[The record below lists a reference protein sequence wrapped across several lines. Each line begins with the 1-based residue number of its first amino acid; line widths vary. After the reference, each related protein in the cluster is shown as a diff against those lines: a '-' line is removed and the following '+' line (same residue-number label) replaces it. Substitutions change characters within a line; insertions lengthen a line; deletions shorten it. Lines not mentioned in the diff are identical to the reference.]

1 MSWAHY
7 ILQANIYLVLFY
19 GFYKLFLAKETYFIL
34 NRIYLITAGISSL
47 SIPFLR
53 FEWFTRQAVATSI
66 YTSVDQL
73 NDLMTQ
79 VSVGSA
85 APEKLS
91 TGNVIVVI
99 YLTGLL
105 VFALLFIY
113 KLLKVQRLLKEEHV
127 GNAFS
132 FFRKKR
138 IDLNL
143 PEVQTID
150 KHEEIHIR
158 QWHTL
163 DVLFFE
169 LLGIF
174 NWFNPIIYLYKNTIK
189 NIHEYL
195 ADEAAARF
203 QGDKEQYALLLLS
216 RAFNIAPNS
225 LTNTFFNKSLIK
237 KRIFMLH
244 KQRSK
249 KTAVLKY
256 GLFLPLFAITLVMSS
271 ATIRSNENI
280 IAVTEEIPLNNPLN
294 VVKEVISA
302 PVEIAVSGM
311 KNDAIKLQNTTDPA
325 WEGFYDYM
333 KRGIRYPDEA
343 YRTDLQGNSQ
353 IKFSLKDG
361 NIGAISVVNKLGSG
375 FETEIMRI
383 VLSYKGF
390 KNSQDGNYSLPV
402 SFILSGATSP
412 KKNPKLS
419 PVKGYQQ
426 LSKITVMGYKADPK
440 NTADVALNQAPS
452 DPNDVKVYDFVSIDR
467 QPTFPGGM
475 QMFYAYIS
483 KSVKYPAEAH
493 KNNVQGKVYLS
504 FIVEKNGAL
513 AEIKVERKLGAGT
526 DEEAVRVLQESPKWI
541 PGIYNGRVV
550 RVKYNIPIS
559 FSLTENVPE
568 GDKTGKND
576 NVPSAATSITS
587 VQEDQILKNLKIPDG
602 KKPLI
607 VLDGKRIEIEVNEIN
622 PNDIS
627 SIQILKGASATAL
640 YGTGGL
646 NGVILITT
654 KTALKTPQKE
664 NRKE

>member
-34 NRIYLITAGISSL
+34 NRIYLISAGICSL

-53 FEWFTRQAVATSI
+53 FEWFGNQAAATPI
-66 YTSVDQL
+66 YTGVDQL

-79 VSVGSA
+79 VSVGSD

-91 TGNVIVVI
+91 PGNVIVAI

-105 VFALLFIY
+105 IFALLFIY
-113 KLLKVQRLLKEEHV
+113 KLLKVQRLLQEEHV

-138 IDLNL
+138 IDTNL

-169 LLGIF
+169 LLAVF
-174 NWFNPIIYLYKNTIK
+174 TWFNPIIYFYKHTIK

-195 ADEAAARF
+195 ADEEAARF

-216 RAFNIAPNS
+216 RAFNIAPSS

-271 ATIRSNENI
+271 ATIRSNESI
-280 IAVTEEIPLNNPLN
+280 IAVTEEIPLNTPLN
-294 VVKEVISA
+294 VVKDVISA
-302 PVEIAVSGM
+302 PIEIAVSNM
-311 KNDAIKLQNTTDPA
+311 KREAVIKPQNVTDPA
-325 WEGFYDYM
+325 WEGFYNYL
-333 KRGIRYPDEA
+333 KRGIRYPAEA
-343 YRTDLQGNSQ
+343 YNTDLQGNSQ

-361 NIGAISVVNKLGSG
+361 HIGAISVVNKLGSG
-375 FETEIMRI
+375 FETEVMRI
-383 VLSYKGF
+383 VLSYRDF
-390 KNSQDGNYSLPV
+390 KSSQDGNYSLPV
-402 SFILSGATSP
+402 SFILSGATSA
-412 KKNPKLS
+412 KKNLKLS
-419 PVKGYQQ
+419 PVKGYKS
-426 LSKITVMGYKADPK
+426 LSKITVMGYKSESANANVIPVEEIR
-440 NTADVALNQAPS
+440 T

-467 QPTFPGGM
+467 QPGFPGGM
-475 QMFYAYIS
+475 ERFYKYLS
-483 KSVKYPAEAH
+483 KTVKYPAEAQE
-493 KNNVQGKVYLS
+493 KNVQGKVFLS
-504 FIVEKNGAL
+504 FIVEKNGDL
-513 AEIKVERKLGAGT
+513 ADIKVERKLGAGT
-526 DEEAVRVLQESPKWI
+526 DEEAVRVLKASPKWI
-541 PGIYNGRVV
+541 PGVYHGKTV

-559 FSLTENVPE
+559 FSLTSDPPAGNR
-568 GDKTGKND
+568 TGKVIGL
-576 NVPSAATSITS
+576 NVTEGTDKKLKLTGLGTGKDPL
-587 VQEDQILKNLKIPDG
+587 ILVDG
-602 KKPLI
+602 KKPETSI
-607 VLDGKRIEIEVNEIN
+607 NEIN
-622 PNDIS
+622 PNNIE
-627 SIQILKGASATAL
+627 SIEVLKESATTL
-640 YGTGGL
+640 YGSAGA
-646 NGVILITT
+646 NGVILIKT
-654 KTALKTPQKE
+654 KAALQTKQKE
-664 NRKE
+664 DKKD

>member
-34 NRIYLITAGISSL
+34 NRIYLISAGICSL

-53 FEWFTRQAVATSI
+53 FEWFSKQAAATPI
-66 YTSVDQL
+66 YTGVDQL

-79 VSVGSA
+79 VSVGSD

-91 TGNVIVVI
+91 TGNVIVAI

-105 VFALLFIY
+105 VFALIFIY
-113 KLLKVQRLLKEEHV
+113 KLFKVQRLLQKEHI

-138 IDLNL
+138 IDTNL

-169 LLGIF
+169 LLAIF
-174 NWFNPIIYLYKNTIK
+174 TWFNPIIYFYKHTIK

-195 ADEAAARF
+195 ADEEAARF

-216 RAFNIAPNS
+216 RAFNIAPSS

-256 GLFLPLFAITLVMSS
+256 GLFLPLFAITLLMSS

-280 IAVTEEIPLNNPLN
+280 IAVTEEIPLNTPLN
-294 VVKEVISA
+294 VVKDVISA
-302 PVEIAVSGM
+302 PIEIAVSNM
-311 KNDAIKLQNTTDPA
+311 KTKEVIKPQNITDPA
-325 WEGFYDYM
+325 WEGFYSHL
-333 KRGIRYPDEA
+333 KRGIRYPAEA
-343 YRTDLQGNSQ
+343 QRINLQGNSQ

-375 FETEIMRI
+375 FEAEIMRM
-383 VLSYKGF
+383 VLSYGDF
-390 KNSQDGNYSLPV
+390 KSSQDGNYSLPV
-402 SFILSGATSP
+402 SFILSGATTA

-419 PVKGYQQ
+419 PVKGYKS
-426 LSKITVMGYKADPK
+426 LSKITVMSYKSEPVNANAISLDEVQI
-440 NTADVALNQAPS
+440 DE
-452 DPNDVKVYDFVSIDR
+452 NDVKVYDFVSVER
-467 QPTFPGGM
+467 QPGFPGGM
-475 QMFYAYIS
+475 EKFYQYL
-483 KSVKYPAEAH
+483 KQTVKYPVLAQN
-493 KNNVQGKVYLS
+493 NNVQGKVFLS
-504 FIVEKNGAL
+504 FIVEKNGDL
-513 AEIKVERKLGAGT
+513 ADIKVERKLGGGT
-526 DEEAVRVLQESPKWI
+526 DEEAIRVLKGSPRWN
-541 PGIYNGRVV
+541 PGIYQGKAV
-550 RVKYNIPIS
+550 RVKYHIPIS
-559 FSLTENVPE
+559 FSLSGGAPAGN
-568 GDKTGKND
+568 KTGK
-576 NVPSAATSITS
+576 VIGLS
-587 VQEDQILKNLKIPDG
+587 VTEGADKRLKLTGFGTGKDPLILVDG
-602 KKPLI
+602 KKPETSI
-607 VLDGKRIEIEVNEIN
+607 NEIN
-622 PNDIS
+622 PNNIE
-627 SIQILKGASATAL
+627 SIEVLKESATTL
-640 YGTGGL
+640 YGAAAA
-646 NGVILITT
+646 NGVILIKT
-654 KTALKTPQKE
+654 KTASKE
-664 NRKE
+664 KPKEDKKD

>member
-34 NRIYLITAGISSL
+34 NRIYLISAGICSL

-53 FEWFTRQAVATSI
+53 FEWFSNQAAATPI
-66 YTSVDQL
+66 YTGVDQL

-79 VSVGSA
+79 VSVGSDV
-85 APEKLS
+85 PEKLS
-91 TGNVIVVI
+91 TGNVIVAI

-113 KLLKVQRLLKEEHV
+113 KLLKVQRLLQEDHV

-138 IDLNL
+138 IDTNL

-169 LLGIF
+169 LLAIF
-174 NWFNPIIYLYKNTIK
+174 TWFNPIIYFYKYTIK

-195 ADEAAARF
+195 ADEEAARF

-216 RAFNIAPNS
+216 RAFNIAPSS

-271 ATIRSNENI
+271 ATIRSNESI
-280 IAVTEEIPLNNPLN
+280 IAVTEEIPLNTPLN
-294 VVKEVISA
+294 VVKDVISA
-302 PVEIAVSGM
+302 PIEIAVSNM
-311 KNDAIKLQNTTDPA
+311 KREAVTKPQNVTDPS
-325 WEGFYDYM
+325 WEGFYNYL
-333 KRGIRYPDEA
+333 KRGIRYPAEA
-343 YRTDLQGNSQ
+343 YNTDLQGNSQ

-361 NIGAISVVNKLGSG
+361 HIGAISVVNKLGSG
-375 FETEIMRI
+375 FETEVMRI
-383 VLSYKGF
+383 VLSYRDF
-390 KNSQDGNYSLPV
+390 KSSQDGNYSLPV
-402 SFILSGATSP
+402 SFILSGATSA

-419 PVKGYQQ
+419 PVKGYKS
-426 LSKITVMGYKADPK
+426 LSKITVMGYKSGPVNANVIPVEEIR
-440 NTADVALNQAPS
+440 T
-452 DPNDVKVYDFVSIDR
+452 DPNDVKVYDFVSIDK
-467 QPTFPGGM
+467 QPNFPGGM
-475 QMFYAYIS
+475 EMFYQYL
-483 KSVKYPAEAH
+483 KKTVKYPVEAQE
-493 KNNVQGKVYLS
+493 KNVQGKVFLS
-504 FIVEKNGAL
+504 FIVEKNGDL
-513 AEIKVERKLGAGT
+513 GDIKVERKLGAGT
-526 DEEAVRVLQESPKWI
+526 DEEAIRILKESPRWI
-541 PGIYNGRVV
+541 PGIYHGKTV

-559 FSLTENVPE
+559 FSLSGGAPAGN
-568 GDKTGKND
+568 KTGK
-576 NVPSAATSITS
+576 AIGLS
-587 VQEDQILKNLKIPDG
+587 VTEGADKKLKLTGLGTGKDPLILVDG
-602 KKPLI
+602 KKPETSI
-607 VLDGKRIEIEVNEIN
+607 NEIN
-622 PNDIS
+622 PNNIE
-627 SIQILKGASATAL
+627 SIEVLKESAATL
-640 YGTGGL
+640 YGSAAA
-646 NGVILITT
+646 NGVILIKT
-654 KTALKTPQKE
+654 KTASKEKQKE
-664 NRKE
+664 DKKD

>member
-34 NRIYLITAGISSL
+34 NRIYLISAGICSL

-53 FEWFTRQAVATSI
+53 FEWFSKQAAATPI

-85 APEKLS
+85 VPEKLS
-91 TGNVIVVI
+91 TGNVIVAI
-99 YLTGLL
+99 YLIGLL
-105 VFALLFIY
+105 VFSLLFIY
-113 KLLKVQRLLKEEHV
+113 KLLKVQRLLQQEHV

-132 FFRKKR
+132 FFWKKR
-138 IDLNL
+138 IDANL

-163 DVLFFE
+163 DILFFE

-174 NWFNPIIYLYKNTIK
+174 TWFNPIIYFYKHTIK

-195 ADEAAARF
+195 ADEEAARF

-216 RAFNIAPNS
+216 RAFNIAPSS

-280 IAVTEEIPLNNPLN
+280 IAVTEEIPLNTPLK
-294 VVKEVISA
+294 VVKEVISG
-302 PVEIAVSGM
+302 PIEIAVSNM
-311 KNDAIKLQNTTDPA
+311 KKEAVKPQNATDPA
-325 WEGFYDYM
+325 WEGFYNYL
-333 KRGIRYPDEA
+333 KRGIRYPTEA
-343 YRTDLQGNSQ
+343 YDTDLQGNSQ

-375 FETEIMRI
+375 FETEIMRM
-383 VLSYKGF
+383 VLSYRNF
-390 KNSQDGNYSLPV
+390 KSSQDGNYSLPV

-419 PVKGYQQ
+419 PVNGYKS
-426 LSKITVMGYKADPK
+426 LSKITVMGYKSEPVNAK
-440 NTADVALNQAPS
+440 SIALSEVQI
-452 DPNDVKVYDFVSIDR
+452 DENDVKVYDFVSIDR
-467 QPTFPGGM
+467 QPGFPGGM
-475 QMFYAYIS
+475 EMFYQYLK
-483 KSVKYPAEAH
+483 KSVKYPVEAQN
-493 KNNVQGKVYLS
+493 NNVQGKVFLS
-504 FIVEKNGAL
+504 FIVEKNGEL
-513 AEIKVERKLGAGT
+513 ADIKVERKLGAGT
-526 DEEAVRVLQESPKWI
+526 DEEAIRVLKESPKWI
-541 PGIYNGRVV
+541 PGIYEGKAV

-559 FSLTENVPE
+559 FSLSGGAPAGN
-568 GDKTGKND
+568 KTGK
-576 NVPSAATSITS
+576 VIGLSIT
-587 VQEDQILKNLKIPDG
+587 EGADKKLKLTGLGTGKDPLILVDG
-602 KKPLI
+602 KKPETNI
-607 VLDGKRIEIEVNEIN
+607 NEIN
-622 PNDIS
+622 PNNIE
-627 SIQILKGASATAL
+627 SIEVLKESATTL
-640 YGTGGL
+640 YGSAAA
-646 NGVILITT
+646 NGVILIKT
-654 KTALKTPQKE
+654 KTASKEKQKE
-664 NRKE
+664 DKKD